1 MLFLDAVF
9 DAVGHKTEVN
19 LVKILQAE
27 IKPNRHE
34 TRIVVR
40 WICILRLVKQ
50 LEFTIG
56 VDILVLSLVMLSHY
70 AGVINTWTEVYYHT
84 SGYFS

>member
-40 WICILRLVKQ
+40 
-50 LEFTIG
+50 
-56 VDILVLSLVMLSHY
+56 
-70 AGVINTWTEVYYHT
+70 
-84 SGYFS
+84 